1 MKFLANPRFSL
12 DVENEAI
19 IDNNSGVVIPKEK
32 IPFFRCVIN
41 GYEVSNK
48 SFMWYEV
55 FNMLNIELAEKFR
68 SCVNLIEIN
77 ECYDRGNPYLTKY
90 LVQAKEPIIYRYA
103 LVDYALICRFGSLAI
118 SKEGVII
125 DINTNTI
132 VKLPNVKE
140 VTSKKVYRYYYI
152 QGREHIVHR
161 LIAEAWLY
169 NETPTTKQQVNHI
182 DGNKLNNVLSNLE
195 WVTAKE
201 NMDHL
206 FKNELSDQN
215 KVTRIRHRVT
225 KEILEFHSIN
235 EMCKYLKIAQQDFSK
250 YPAGYLYND
259 FEVRVAG
266 DDRDWY
272 YITGNE
278 EVYSKAATHKFEI
291 FENGVLVKTFFKLDD
306 VKEFLGIEDGLL
318 TIKYITQFFN
328 GVLNKY
334 KFVATQLGNSGPY
347 DVKNVETNEVERFDS
362 IPQIAKYV
370 NYNETTVRIAI
381 NTNRLVQ
388 SKFAIKTADKEWRND
403 YIVIAPTLAKEYK
416 LINVKTGEETLCKSF
431 LEATKI
437 VNTSK
442 KTLRKYINTNKEV
455 FGYKINRA

>member
-1 MKFLANPRFSL
+1 MKFLANPRFTL

-48 SFMWYEV
+48 NFMWYNV
-55 FNMLNIELAEKFR
+55 FNMLNIDLAEKYR
-68 SCVNLIEIN
+68 PYIDLIEIR

-90 LVQAKEPIIYRYA
+90 IVQTKEPIIYRYA

-118 SKEGVII
+118 SKDGVII
-125 DINTNTI
+125 DINTNDI
-132 VKLPNVKE
+132 IKLPNVKE
-140 VTSKKVYRYYYI
+140 VTNEKVYRYYYI

-169 NETPTTKQQVNHI
+169 NYNPNIKQQVNHK
-182 DGNKLNNVLSNLE
+182 DGNKLNNILSNLE

-206 FKNELSDQN
+206 FKNELSNQN
-215 KVTRIRHRVT
+215 ILSKIRHRVT
-225 KEILEFHSIN
+225 KEIKEFYSIKD
-235 EMCKYLKIAQQDFSK
+235 MCNFLNITQQDFTK
-250 YPAGYLYND
+250 YPSGYLYNN
-259 FEVRVAG
+259 FEIRIAG
-266 DDRDWY
+266 DNREWY
-272 YITGNE
+272 YINGDESIYT
-278 EVYSKAATHKFEI
+278 KFATHKFEI
-291 FENGVLVKTFFKLDD
+291 FKDDTLVKTFFKLEE
-306 VKEFLGIEDGLL
+306 VKDFLGISNELV
-318 TIKYITQFFN
+318 TIKFMENMYNGITSI
-328 GVLNKY
+328 Y

-347 DVKNVETNEVERFDS
+347 DVKNIETGEIKRFDY

-388 SKFAIKTADKEWRND
+388 SKFAIKTADKEWRDD
-403 YIVIAPTLAKEYK
+403 YIVITPTNAKEYK

-431 LEATKI
+431 LEATKL

-442 KTLRKYINTNKEV
+442 KTLRKYINTNREV